1 MRITAAESQIM
12 EALWRSSP
20 MSTEEI
26 VAEVGTAQGWA
37 EGTVRTLV
45 NRLLRKKA
53 IRGERDRTRY
63 HYVPLI
69 QRADYVLSESQGLLD
84 RLFEGEVTPLIAHFA
99 KHRALTAADM
109 KKLKR
114 LIAELDD
121 DDR

>member
-63 HYVPLI
+63 QYVPLI

-99 KHRALTAADM
+99 KHRALTPDDM

>member
-63 HYVPLI
+63 QYVPLI

-99 KHRALTAADM
+99 KHRALTPDDM

-114 LIAELDD
+114 LIAELED

>member
-63 HYVPLI
+63 QYVPLI

-99 KHRALTAADM
+99 KHRALTPADM
-109 KKLKR
+109 KKLKC